1 MKAYTLCIMF
11 LFVVASL
18 TFAQSSLAP
27 QMETAHD
34 RRAQASEQNR
44 ASTDQPI
51 MVAQAPATAKA
62 CINPKTGQPDQLVQC
77 AVAPCHNFE
86 PPSPFV
92 TCEDNYCGGCHA
104 ILCGILLEDVSGGV
118 QPSVR

>member
-11 LFVVASL
+11 LGVVASL
-18 TFAQSSLAP
+18 TFAQSRLVP
-27 QMETAHD
+27 QTDTAQD
-34 RRAQASEQNR
+34 R

-51 MVAQAPATAKA
+51 MVAQAPARAEA

-77 AVAPCHNFE
+77 AVAPCHAFE

-92 TCEDNYCGGCHA
+92 TCIDNYCGGCHA
-104 ILCGILLEDVSGGV
+104 ILCGILLEDVSGGL